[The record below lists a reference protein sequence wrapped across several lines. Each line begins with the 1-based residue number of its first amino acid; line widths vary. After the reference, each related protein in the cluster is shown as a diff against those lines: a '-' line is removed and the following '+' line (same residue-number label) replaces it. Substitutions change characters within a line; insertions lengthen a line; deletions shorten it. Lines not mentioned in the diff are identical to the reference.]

1 MGELKAARMRG
12 LQVTGPNDQPPPPSG
27 APPVPNAAGAEGK
40 TKTDLPSSGAD
51 AGKDAK
57 IKALEE
63 QMVANA
69 KGFAAQIS
77 DLKLKLMQAEMGGG
91 GGSDDDDSD

>member
-1 MGELKAARMRG
+1 MGGERKEG
-12 LQVTGPNDQPPPPSG
+12 D
-27 APPVPNAAGAEGK
+27 AAG
-40 TKTDLPSSGAD
+40 LPTSGAD

-77 DLKLKLMQAEMGGG
+77 EYVLVMSWVFFLWLLQLFLVVVA
-91 GGSDDDDSD
+91 

>member
-1 MGELKAARMRG
+1 MRG
-12 LQVTGPNDQPPPPSG
+12 LQVTGPGDQPPPPSG
-27 APPVPNAAGAEGK
+27 APPPGAPPGVGEGSAAA
-40 TKTDLPSSGAD
+40 LPKSGAD

-77 DLKLKLMQAEMGGG
+77 EYVLVTF
-91 GGSDDDDSD
+91 